1 MDRTEGTTRE
11 RHAFAPGRRRSSVTR
26 SRTRVDAHVKV
37 LDADVVA
44 LAKERGMDAIV
55 YAPHFTRLPTI
66 RERARR
72 FSDDGL
78 TVVPAREVFTG
89 DWGNRRHLLVCGLSE
104 PVPDFITFEGAM
116 AEFDRQDAAVLV
128 PHPDFATVSLTRP
141 EIDAHK
147 DNLHAIETYNTK
159 LLPHQNA
166 RALRIARDLDLP
178 GFGSSYA
185 HLKGTVGE
193 AWTTFDERLTSPEE
207 IAAAFREQRP
217 RTVVHRGG
225 LSHRLRGLVEF
236 AHLAYENTWKKA
248 DRIFLS
254 GDEPTL
260 PTNVAYEGRFDD
272 VSIYTGKISDYRP
285 R

>member
-1 MDRTEGTTRE
+1 
-11 RHAFAPGRRRSSVTR
+11 VTR

-37 LDADVVA
+37 LDADVA
-44 LAKERGMDAIV
+44 ARAKRRDMDAIV

-66 RERARR
+66 RRRAER
-72 FSDDGL
+72 FSDDDL

-89 DWGNRRHLLVCGLSE
+89 DWGNRRHLLALGLSD
-104 PVPDFITFEGAM
+104 PVPDYITFEGAM

-128 PHPDFATVSLTRP
+128 PHPAFATVSLTRP
-141 EIDAHK
+141 EIEAHA
-147 DNLHAIETYNTK
+147 DRLDAIETYNTK

-166 RALRIARDLDLP
+166 RAQRIARELDLP

-185 HLKGTVGE
+185 HLPGSVGE
-193 AWTTFDERLTSPEE
+193 AWTAFDDRLGDADA
-207 IAAAFREQRP
+207 IADAFREGRP

-225 LSHRLRGLVEF
+225 PGHRLRGALEY
-236 AHLAYENTWKKA
+236 AHLAYENTWKKV

-272 VSIYTGKISDYRP
+272 VSIYTGKLSDYRP

>member
-1 MDRTEGTTRE
+1 MI
-11 RHAFAPGRRRSSVTR
+11 R

-44 LAKERGMDAIV
+44 LAKERGIDALV

-66 RERARR
+66 RDRAER
-72 FSDDGL
+72 FSDDEL

-89 DWGNRRHLLVCGLSE
+89 KWGGRRHLLALGLSD

-116 AEFDRQDAAVLV
+116 AEFARQDAAVLV

-141 EIDAHK
+141 EIEAHA
-147 DNLHAIETYNTK
+147 DSLHAIETYNTK
-159 LLPHQNA
+159 LLPHQNK

-178 GFGSSYA
+178 GFGTSYA
-185 HLKGTVGE
+185 HLKGSVGE
-193 AWTTFDERLTSPEE
+193 AWTAFDEPLTSVGE
-207 IAAAFREQRP
+207 IVDAFREGRP

-225 LSHRLRGLVEF
+225 LSHRVRGLMEY
-236 AHLAYENTWKKA
+236 AHLAYENTWQKA

-254 GDEPTL
+254 GDEPTR
-260 PTNVAYEGRFDD
+260 PSNVAYEGRFED
-272 VSIYTGKISDYRP
+272 VSVYADGLTDYGP
-285 R
+285 G